1 MSNGAR
7 ERILSNLRAAVS
19 QGNFAVPETEVMPIA
34 ELSQEEKIAKLQC
47 LMEAMHTEVYVVKA
61 ADWVAKLKEVLRKRQ
76 LKQLLYASD
85 TELGNALEQAWEED
99 LPELTGYQEDV
110 EQCKEKLFEMDASI
124 TSTKGGIAES
134 GAVILWPTAQEP
146 RLMSLVPTIH
156 IAVLEADKIYN
167 TLAEAM
173 TQAHWQDGMPTNA
186 LLISG
191 PSKTADIELTLTF
204 GVHGP
209 KELIVFILE
218 KTASPVR

>member
-7 ERILSNLRAAVS
+7 ERILSNLRAAVR
-19 QGNFAVPETEVMPIA
+19 QGSFAVPETGVMPIV
-34 ELSQEEKIAKLQC
+34 ELSQEEKVAKLRR

-61 ADWVAKLKEVLRKRQ
+61 ADWVVKLKEFLRKRQ
-76 LKQLLYASD
+76 LKQLLYAPG
-85 TELGNALEQAWEED
+85 TELGSVLEQAWEND
-99 LPELTGYQEDV
+99 LPGLIGYQEDV
-110 EQCKEKLFEMDASI
+110 EQCKEKLFEIDASI

-134 GAVILWPTAQEP
+134 GAVILWPTATEP
-146 RLMSLVPTIH
+146 RLMSLVPAIH

-173 TQAHWQDGMPTNA
+173 TKEHWQDAMPTNA

-191 PSKTADIELTLTF
+191 PSKTADIELILTF

-209 KELIVFILE
+209 KELIVFVLE
-218 KTASPVR
+218 TEASPAS